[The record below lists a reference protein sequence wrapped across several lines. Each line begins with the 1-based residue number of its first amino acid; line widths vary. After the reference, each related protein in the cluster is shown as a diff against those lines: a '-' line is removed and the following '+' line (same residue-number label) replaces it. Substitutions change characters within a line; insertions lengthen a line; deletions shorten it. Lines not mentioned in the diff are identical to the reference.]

1 MWFEG
6 VIYLP
11 KQLVTLTGGS
21 QSFTPSPYTA
31 YIMDTMSINGNGT
44 LVINSDPT
52 KTTVPIPAQLLP
64 AIDGRPRLVR

>member
-1 MWFEG
+1 

-11 KQLVTLTGGS
+11 KQLVALTGGS

-31 YIMDTMSINGNGT
+31 YIVDTMSINGNGT

-52 KTTVPIPAQLLP
+52 QTTVPIPAPLQV
-64 AIDGRPRLVR
+64 AINGQTRLVK